1 MTTIDTSR
9 MLLELRAMA
18 AEAQGSRVAQAAG
31 GAAGAGAPLDFGQV
45 MKASLEKVNEMQTS
59 SSTLAAAFERGTP
72 GVDLTQVMLAVQKS
86 SIAFR
91 AMTEVRNKLVGAYQ
105 EVMNMPV

>member
-18 AEAQGSRVAQAAG
+18 AEAQGNRAAQAAG
-31 GAAGAGAPLDFGQV
+31 GAGATLDFGQV
-45 MKASLEKVNEMQTS
+45 MKTSLEKVNEMQTS
-59 SSTLAAAFERGTP
+59 SSALAAAFERGTP